1 MIVCL
6 CLDGDLITISD
17 TSDLNLAK
25 QRHRL
30 LKITILSKLYNIICS
45 LKVTIITYL
54 SALLVNIVVF
64 YQNVKVFYHFN
75 VLTFEGLNAL
85 FLKTSRI
92 YPHFKLGSLCTHHL
106 SNVCSTVANLSDF

>member
-30 LKITILSKLYNIICS
+30 LKITILSKLYNMNMLFES
-45 LKVTIITYL
+45 NNHN
-54 SALLVNIVVF
+54 LLVSPSSQYSCIF
-64 YQNVKVFYHFN
+64 KNVKVFYHLN
-75 VLTFEGLNAL
+75 VLTFEGLNA
-85 FLKTSRI
+85 FVFTNTS
-92 YPHFKLGSLCTHHL
+92 S
-106 SNVCSTVANLSDF
+106 